1 MVKFRDNINAQLSTC
16 EEINES
22 IDNLL
27 EGFERL
33 RKQDGN

>member
-1 MVKFRDNINAQLSTC
+1 MGKFRDNINAQLSKC

-22 IDNLL
+22 IDSLL

-33 RKQDGN
+33 REQDGN